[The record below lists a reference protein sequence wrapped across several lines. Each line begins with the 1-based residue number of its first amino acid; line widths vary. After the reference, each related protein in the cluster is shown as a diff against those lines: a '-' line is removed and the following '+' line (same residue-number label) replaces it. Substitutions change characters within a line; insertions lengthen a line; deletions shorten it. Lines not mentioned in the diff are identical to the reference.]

1 MGYSWVFNGKVRYFV
16 FQVLPFGIKSASH
29 CFTKLLRPLV
39 KYWRA
44 KGFCIVVHLD
54 DGWGTDSVE
63 NCQKVS
69 DRVHR
74 DLQLA
79 GFVVNLEK
87 SVLVPCSVLEWLG
100 YLWNMQS
107 GTVSMPT
114 RKIVSFKDMVK
125 SALQNKEQISARFI
139 AKITGKLMSMSFV
152 FGNICQIISR
162 HAYSLNESRSSWD
175 ANITL

>member
-1 MGYSWVFNGKVRYFV
+1 MIAPVPVHCFSITFSCACNGKVRYFV

-44 KGFCIVVHLD
+44 KGFCIVVYLD
-54 DGWGTDSVE
+54 DDWGTDSVE
-63 NCQKVS
+63 NCLNIS

-87 SVLVPCSVLEWLG
+87 SVLVPYSVLE
-100 YLWNMQS
+100 
-107 GTVSMPT
+107 
-114 RKIVSFKDMVK
+114 
-125 SALQNKEQISARFI
+125 
-139 AKITGKLMSMSFV
+139 
-152 FGNICQIISR
+152 
-162 HAYSLNESRSSWD
+162 
-175 ANITL
+175 